1 MNIVV
6 LLQEVFPRL
15 GGLDWAVQ
23 WEDEEGDRVTV
34 TTSTELRLALSTL
47 ATPQVRVSGNCM
59 AVLSSGACRA
69 ARSTSTYPC
78 WTAPGGSR

>member
-1 MNIVV
+1 M
-6 LLQEVFPRL
+6 LQEVFPGL

-34 TTSTELRLALSTL
+34 TTSTELRLALSNL
-47 ATPQVRVSGNCM
+47 ATPQVQLNFM

-69 ARSTSTYPC
+69 ARSACTSRC